1 MQLLLILEVFI
12 VIIILTAFLIL
23 RQREALQIRRQQG
36 RQAFTRSLPVQIVC
50 GDCMGD
56 EMSPRRTFL
65 GMSERCSRCGGNS
78 YILAS
83 ALATNMSLYR
93 ARQPMPVN
101 AEMTDFCVISIK
113 AHLAAREE
121 KNHKIAV

>member
-1 MQLLLILEVFI
+1 MQLLLILEVFLL
-12 VIIILTAFLIL
+12 IIILLAFLMVKW
-23 RQREALQIRRQQG
+23 REELQVRRWQE

-65 GMSERCSRCGGNS
+65 GMYERCSRCGGNS
-78 YILAS
+78 YVLAS
-83 ALATNMSLYR
+83 ALATNVRLYQMSQRL
-93 ARQPMPVN
+93 QMN
-101 AEMTDFCVISIK
+101 AETNDSRVISIEE
-113 AHLAAREE
+113 HLAARND